1 MIVDNRKG
9 ITRNRSRKKFGS
21 RDWSANASPIINRLQ
36 SGKVPPRFHYYDS
49 FFLTV
54 FSFAPRQYKIN
65 PRKIEASVPPTSR
78 NSKLHL
84 FTASPGGTSETTI
97 PNSTTTNPRIPHAHK
112 PNFPPGI
119 RIAYGFSARSF
130 RPASFTTP
138 ANM

>member
-78 NSKLHL
+78 NSKLICSLHL
-84 FTASPGGTSETTI
+84 PAAQAKRQFLTA
-97 PNSTTTNPRIPHAHK
+97 
-112 PNFPPGI
+112 PPQI
-119 RIAYGFSARSF
+119 QE
-130 RPASFTTP
+130 
-138 ANM
+138 